1 MPITQCDVS
10 PAAVRENGGF
20 LGKSF
25 RTGRE
30 IRRFAA
36 RTGNAWGS
44 QGQRPDSFD
53 YTICTDF
60 RGNAPVNCL
69 AQPNGLD
76 SWTKTLIRG
85 PLARPFV
92 RVAGANDRAVDPPRA
107 IGFNHPARWAGL
119 GKRRSL
125 RPKRDTIGIGDTAL

>member
-53 YTICTDF
+53 YTIGTDF

-69 AQPNGLD
+69 AQPNGLIVPHKFLCKKNYE
-76 SWTKTLIRG
+76 SG
-85 PLARPFV
+85 PNAV
-92 RVAGANDRAVDPPRA
+92 QAVDM
-107 IGFNHPARWAGL
+107 
-119 GKRRSL
+119 S
-125 RPKRDTIGIGDTAL
+125 